1 MALGHPGPPSNHRG
15 DQLALD
21 PSRKPTLFLSTSHLL
36 PLGSRPNLLD
46 LTLHPLVSLP
56 MSQIA
61 GTSKPPGCYLSPLA
75 ACLPFSPWWGSQE
88 ACNCI
93 PDTDCSFAP
102 PTTRPEPHSTHP
114 VSGSALGNL
123 DRACFHSAQ

>member
-15 DQLALD
+15 DQLALGL
-21 PSRKPTLFLSTSHLL
+21 SRKPTLPFSPPPTCCPRAVLLTSWIYLC
-36 PLGSRPNLLD
+36 
-46 LTLHPLVSLP
+46 PLVSLP
-56 MSQIA
+56 MSQLA

-75 ACLPFSPWWGSQE
+75 TCLPFSPWWGSQE
-88 ACNCI
+88 ACNWI
-93 PDTDCSFAP
+93 PDTDCSLQAP
-102 PTTRPEPHSTHP
+102 RPEQPSTHP